1 MFIYFFILYFILFY
15 YSNFYVYLHVLDILD
30 SYRGLF

>member
-15 YSNFYVYLHVLDILD
+15 YANFYVYLQFLDILD